1 MHRPAKRSALP
12 NVKCACAAT
21 TVHQFTAQLHPLSS
35 LTALHRSIASTSPPP
50 CSGTGQTVCWSS
62 RAAAARPWW
71 MRWCEGWSGTAA
83 ACCCGRTWRR
93 FWWRA
98 GGLQV
103 RRGLYEACM
112 RAAAR
117 CACPVMPVLVRIELS
132 CTSWGALLSDT
143 VRVCYAISAYLTP
156 VAPPTPRPGVR
167 LRGGR
172 TIRASHAVVSNASAP
187 DTLRLLPREAVPDS
201 WRASVAAT
209 PLNPSFMHLHLGFDA
224 TGEWT
229 VLAAALSCL
238 LSFPPAPGRL
248 GGHKAGPQLTV
259 GVLSARAAN
268 CFCAFS
274 HATLCQCCRP
284 GGPGAAPHCCERL
297 GARRGCAAERGARLD
312 CFG

>member
-1 MHRPAKRSALP
+1 
-12 NVKCACAAT
+12 
-21 TVHQFTAQLHPLSS
+21 
-35 LTALHRSIASTSPPP
+35 
-50 CSGTGQTVCWSS
+50 
-62 RAAAARPWW
+62 
-71 MRWCEGWSGTAA
+71 
-83 ACCCGRTWRR
+83 
-93 FWWRA
+93 
-98 GGLQV
+98 
-103 RRGLYEACM
+103 M

-248 GGHKAGPQLTV
+248 GGHKAG
-259 GVLSARAAN
+259 RATAD
-268 CFCAFS
+268 CWCAFS
-274 HATLCQCCRP
+274 QSCQLFLCIQPCHALSMLQAWRTWSCTTL
-284 GGPGAAPHCCERL
+284 L
-297 GARRGCAAERGARLD
+297 
-312 CFG
+312 